1 MLSSPFMPVDPHEDG
16 DGGAG
21 DTKRDVQADEAQ
33 PDNNKKDELDDGY
46 NADNDEMGGG

>member
-1 MLSSPFMPVDPHEDG
+1 MPVDPHEDG

-21 DTKRDVQADEAQ
+21 DAKRDVQADEAQ
-33 PDNNKKDELDDGY
+33 PDNNKKKDEVDDGY